1 MAAGASRST
10 ANRAGAGEYRA
21 TIVVAEDEPALRR
34 LVQRVLEDDGYR
46 ILLASNG
53 REALE
58 LVEQHAEEID
68 LLITDVSMPQL
79 SGPDLV
85 AQVNRR
91 WPDLRVLYL
100 SGHADSALSGGGVQ
114 VNLLR
119 KPFELEELTRRVSET
134 LEQPV
139 AD

>member
-1 MAAGASRST
+1 VAAGASRST

-68 LLITDVSMPQL
+68 LLITDVSMPQI

-139 AD
+139 PD